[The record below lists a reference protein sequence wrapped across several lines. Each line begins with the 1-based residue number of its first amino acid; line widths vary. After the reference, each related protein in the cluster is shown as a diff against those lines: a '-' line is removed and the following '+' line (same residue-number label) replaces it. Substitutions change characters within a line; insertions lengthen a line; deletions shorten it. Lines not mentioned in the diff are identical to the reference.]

1 MHQLTYK
8 TTNLY
13 ENLDVLKPHK
23 LRTHR
28 LCKNTKNSETQDD
41 SCQFLIRPQKYR
53 RPLLQ
58 IIQGKK
64 PVLWAQLWTYLLG
77 IWPPAGITITF
88 VIRLSGGAAHNSRGI
103 VTHWRP
109 IGDTTRTA
117 DVQHSI
123 TPLDTSTQ
131 ICQRIQI
138 LMNICCGSKYILTL
152 VVKHLSI

>member
-1 MHQLTYK
+1 MTPL
-8 TTNLY
+8 
-13 ENLDVLKPHK
+13 K

-28 LCKNTKNSETQDD
+28 LCKEYQNAETRDD

-53 RPLLQ
+53 GTAIANHPGQ
-58 IIQGKK
+58 KSGCCE
-64 PVLWAQLWTYLLG
+64 PSCGAYLLG
-77 IWPPAGITITF
+77 IWPPAGITIAF

-123 TPLDTSTQ
+123 TPLDTSTR

-138 LMNICCGSKYILTL
+138 RTNICCCNKYTLTL
-152 VVKHLSI
+152 VVKHLSIS